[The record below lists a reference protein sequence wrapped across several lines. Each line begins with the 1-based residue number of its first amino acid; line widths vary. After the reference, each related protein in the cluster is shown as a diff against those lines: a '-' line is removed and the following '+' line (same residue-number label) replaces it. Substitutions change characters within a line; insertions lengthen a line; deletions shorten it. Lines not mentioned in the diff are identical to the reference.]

1 MTKDQKKVAIG
12 AASGVASM
20 VLSVWLL
27 HLWLPAPA
35 VEPSVENRLAYALS
49 WCAFAAVPLFLML
62 GAIGNAR
69 FNSGAIDPTRG
80 KETPRMVIDARVAGN
95 TLEQFTLFFV
105 ASLAL
110 AVNLPPDRITIV
122 GAASIVFVAMRL
134 AFWVG
139 YRIAPLYRAFGFAG
153 TAYLNLGLLAG
164 SLWLAIR

>member
-12 AASGVASM
+12 AASGVATM
-20 VLSVWLL
+20 LLSVWLL

-35 VEPSVENRLAYALS
+35 LEPSVENRLAYALS
-49 WCAFAAVPLFLML
+49 WGAFAAVPLFVML
-62 GAIGNAR
+62 AAIGNAR
-69 FNSGAIDPTRG
+69 FNSDAIDPTRG

-95 TLEQFTLFFV
+95 TLEQFAVFFV
-105 ASLAL
+105 ALLAL

-122 GAASIVFVAMRL
+122 GAAAIVFVSMRHP
-134 AFWVG
+134 FWVG